1 MKKFYPEAYHFS
13 PDITSTKP
21 HEWSVGL
28 HMITKKH
35 RALFSERKKSTNFL
49 RKTQMKKRSEGSTVI
64 GPPGGAR
71 NTIKTKTNQCF
82 QIKSINQ
89 LILTFTTVF
98 ERVILIFLLDY
109 RFINNDILLIGR
121 VYIPL
126 LHGNALLFAN
136 ANYDVFDM
144 KLRKRKQPDSDNQ

>member
-1 MKKFYPEAYHFS
+1 MKKFDLEAYHFS

-35 RALFSERKKSTNFL
+35 RALFSEREKSTNFL

-126 LHGNALLFAN
+126 LHGNALLAP
-136 ANYDVFDM
+136 
-144 KLRKRKQPDSDNQ
+144 L

>member
-1 MKKFYPEAYHFS
+1 MKNFDLEAYHFS

-126 LHGNALLFAN
+126 LHGNALLAP
-136 ANYDVFDM
+136 
-144 KLRKRKQPDSDNQ
+144 L

>member
-1 MKKFYPEAYHFS
+1 MPCSQNAKKY
-13 PDITSTKP
+13 K
-21 HEWSVGL
+21 L
-28 HMITKKH
+28 
-35 RALFSERKKSTNFL
+35 SEKNADE
-49 RKTQMKKRSEGSTVI
+49 KRSEKSTVI
-64 GPPGGAR
+64 GPP
-71 NTIKTKTNQCF
+71 NIIKTKTNQCF

-136 ANYDVFDM
+136 ANYDVFDI